1 MGADVFTIMI
11 LFDDIGSYPL
21 PGEVSREWIRN
32 AFKDPNKRD
41 RLFEILQDVMKQKI
55 KAGVVI
61 PTYPQFQDMNEQFLG
76 IITEEEDDEPF
87 VVKDAK
93 AKIIELEAMEEVA
106 KEYRDSTGERMKTRI
121 CVTGPIELHLKQLGN
136 TIFGDILE
144 NLARSIDRFVKN
156 SIEGAKDLEIYTVS
170 IDEPSMGLNPEIN
183 IKRDDMIKAL
193 EIASEAASKRGIDVE
208 IHLHSPICYKPM
220 CEVGGIGVLGIE
232 SAANPHY
239 LDVIDFDDL
248 EQSDKFIRV
257 GVSRTDIY
265 AMAAEYNDEKNIDV
279 WKDSNSIEGMIEY
292 FNSSDIVKKRLEK
305 AYDTFGDR
313 IKYTGPDC
321 GIGTWPSQMSAFT
334 LLECTGRG
342 IKEFN
347 GW

>member
-1 MGADVFTIMI
+1 MI

-21 PGEVSREWIRN
+21 PGEVSREWIRR

-41 RLFEILQDVMKQKI
+41 RLFEILQDVMRQKI

-61 PTYPQFQDMNEQFLG
+61 PTYPQFQEMNEQFLG
-76 IITEEEDDEPF
+76 IITEEEGDEPF
-87 VVKDAK
+87 VVKGEK

-121 CVTGPIELHLKQLGN
+121 CVTGPIELHLKQLGS

-156 SIEGAKDLEIYTVS
+156 SIDDAKDLEIYTVS

-183 IKRDDMIKAL
+183 IKRDDMIRAL

-232 SAANPHY
+232 YAANPHY

-248 EQSDKFIRV
+248 EHSDKFIRV

-279 WKDSNSIEGMIEY
+279 WKDGNSVKGMIEY

-321 GIGTWPSQMSAFT
+321 GIGTWPSQRSAFT

-347 GW
+347 G